1 MLVRGAIDMYGIKI
15 PGRLAERVDMRSTIE
30 LLPHECDA
38 INIALDAMAKE
49 FDRRPP
55 LIRNS
60 ALLVF
65 IPGSGLSLTYDENA
79 LGVTKSVLV
88 FRVGLW
94 RQLYPGSD
102 SAPILSVIEEMCHC
116 FYGIADETEVKHMVS
131 DIVRRYINPDK
142 TFETLFPNWPA
153 G

>member
-1 MLVRGAIDMYGIKI
+1 M
-15 PGRLAERVDMRSTIE
+15 
-30 LLPHECDA
+30 
-38 INIALDAMAKE
+38 
-49 FDRRPP
+49 
-55 LIRNS
+55 
-60 ALLVF
+60 F

-131 DIVRRYINPDK
+131 DIARRYINPDK